1 MVSTVIDILNARL
14 ELTGFFH
21 SLYCLA
27 EKKREKREEGDFIF
41 PAQYVG
47 GGDLRMIEFD
57 SAGFAYFRKD
67 GEITQS
73 IVEND
78 FGQSQWY
85 EVTIPL
91 RLVAMVNRSAINGD
105 DAFSPDALARQLAS
119 SLTFKNG
126 DLRTALTAAKT
137 QVNAANWI
145 TDPEQIWSDETEG
158 TGAIEPDYSRAFI
171 AMSVTVS
178 VTADEKCI
186 QNLCEADT
194 DILHIFDFCKAAT
207 VARLTPAQVACL
219 EAALCEVPP
228 TLCEQL
234 AEVEPADVV
243 ADVFDCLTEA
253 AQDELLDSQC
263 PVIPPCDPLTV
274 TFDGEVIATIAEPCG
289 ETVAFDCATLTT
301 SAFVENGGAVTG
313 TYAPDGII
321 NGKTKYTKNSS
332 NYLFYNG
339 TRWELEKTG
348 ANVLA
353 SAGDEDTPWLATWP
367 TLTVTQATIGEYCA
381 NCATGTV
388 EVRNTDGVLIAT
400 VTVASGGVQPYVIPN
415 VAWTQ
420 SDGSPQSTAYG
431 NAIVCTPPPPPSSG
445 WVRPAEWIPIPDL
458 TASDERFYGILPIFE
473 NSYNLAAVAITNLAA
488 NIDWGDGS
496 SVVSNGSVQF
506 RVYDYTSIG
515 SAVNQWPDGRN
526 YKQVL
531 VDITRVGGALTSVN
545 FYGTTTINAR
555 GGNNFVD
562 INCSFPNAT
571 TLALSLEP
579 VSGTKAMLYCQRLR
593 VWSRPAGHTATNL
606 LRGMRSLRG
615 LQYPFSSIGV
625 AANFS
630 LSSGQLD
637 DAGNVDLGTA
647 TQVNGFWQD
656 SQLKKHGNLTANSAT
671 SLLVGYASGCLQLR
685 EFGDVEAQLCTAL
698 NSMWTNC
705 VVLTR
710 IGVINTP
717 LNQNLSTTFNNCYLL
732 EGVEFTSC
740 AAVTVTTNCF
750 NNCVSLTWAIMPGLT
765 VGISFANTAMGN
777 FGMNLFANSI
787 GTASGT
793 QNITVTGTP
802 FGALLAAADATA
814 VAIAAVITGKGFGI
828 IN

>member
-27 EKKREKREEGDFIF
+27 EKKREKREEGDHVY

-47 GGDLRMIEFD
+47 GGDLQMIEFD

-219 EAALCEVPP
+219 EAAICEVPP

-253 AQDELLDSQC
+253 AQDELLQSQC

-274 TFDGEVIATIAEPCG
+274 TFDGEVIATIASPCG
-289 ETVAFDCATLTT
+289 ETVALDCATLTT

-313 TYAPDGII
+313 TYAPDGIV
-321 NGKTKYTKNSS
+321 NGKTKYTKDVS

-353 SAGDEDTPWLATWP
+353 NVGNEDAPWLATWAAV
-367 TLTVTQATIGEYCA
+367 LVTQANIGEFCA

-388 EVRNTDGVLIAT
+388 EIRNSDGDLIDT
-400 VTVASGGVQPYVIPN
+400 VTVASGAIEPYVIPN
-415 VAWTQ
+415 VSWTQ
-420 SDGSPQSTAYG
+420 SDGSPQSTPYG
-431 NAIVCTPPPPPSSG
+431 DAIVCDMAAGGSLSVAVSDNSPDVGDTITITATPTGFTPTNHLFFTYDGATIEEIVEQASGVYNWLVDRVGTYDIYVLATDGTTNAYGTVEVVATSNFLLDQIASVPELAFALRRLSTAYSGDAALVRRSSDNATVG
-445 WVRPAEWIPIPDL
+445 IGFIGEDL
-458 TASDERFYGILPIFE
+458 DTAALIAHVGL
-473 NSYNLAAVAITNLAA
+473 
-488 NIDWGDGS
+488 GDG
-496 SVVSNGSVQF
+496 F
-506 RVYDYTSIG
+506 
-515 SAVNQWPDGRN
+515 
-526 YKQVL
+526 
-531 VDITRVGGALTSVN
+531 
-545 FYGTTTINAR
+545 TTILYNQAGVANAVQATAGSQPAMVISGTVQMLNGKPTILFDSSSKILTFSPTVSSHAFTVAR
-555 GGNNFVD
+555 TNNIAAGGGQYVAGGNNQGYGMAGTLVTGAFIFNSPTLLQTTVKNTTAHQISYRCGAGGAARIRVD
-562 INCSFPNAT
+562 GATEVTGSINPLTIGGLGSRTSVGDN
-571 TLALSLEP
+571 LSGS
-579 VSGTKAMLYCQRLR
+579 VSEFI
-593 VWSRPAGHTATNL
+593 S
-606 LRGMRSLRG
+606 
-615 LQYPFSSIGV
+615 FSSNIPDAEELV
-625 AANFS
+625 IEANEK
-630 LSSGQLD
+630 LY
-637 DAGNVDLGTA
+637 
-647 TQVNGFWQD
+647 W
-656 SQLKKHGNLTANSAT
+656 
-671 SLLVGYASGCLQLR
+671 
-685 EFGDVEAQLCTAL
+685 
-698 NSMWTNC
+698 
-705 VVLTR
+705 
-710 IGVINTP
+710 
-717 LNQNLSTTFNNCYLL
+717 
-732 EGVEFTSC
+732 
-740 AAVTVTTNCF
+740 
-750 NNCVSLTWAIMPGLT
+750 
-765 VGISFANTAMGN
+765 
-777 FGMNLFANSI
+777 
-787 GTASGT
+787 
-793 QNITVTGTP
+793 GTP
-802 FGALLAAADATA
+802 
-814 VAIAAVITGKGFGI
+814 
-828 IN
+828 